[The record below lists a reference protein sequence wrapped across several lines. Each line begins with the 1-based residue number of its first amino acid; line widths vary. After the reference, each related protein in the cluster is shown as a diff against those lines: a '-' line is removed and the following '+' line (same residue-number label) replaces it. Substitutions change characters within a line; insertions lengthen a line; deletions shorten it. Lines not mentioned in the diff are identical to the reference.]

1 MPGMVVSAM
10 AIMRIVA
17 LFFIVARLISV
28 AAVIVVCRVL
38 SGPCVTFVFQIADSA
53 AGAIV
58 V

>member
-17 LFFIVARLISV
+17 LFFIVARVITV

-38 SGPCVTFVFQIADSA
+38 AGPCVAFVFQIADPA